1 MNFKCNVIKNC
12 IHINNDLTESKQIF
26 TIVFTH
32 IRSVLHLSKNRL
44 FALEIN

>member
-12 IHINNDLTESKQIF
+12 IHINNDLTENKQIF

-32 IRSVLHLSKNRL
+32 IRSVLHLCKNRL